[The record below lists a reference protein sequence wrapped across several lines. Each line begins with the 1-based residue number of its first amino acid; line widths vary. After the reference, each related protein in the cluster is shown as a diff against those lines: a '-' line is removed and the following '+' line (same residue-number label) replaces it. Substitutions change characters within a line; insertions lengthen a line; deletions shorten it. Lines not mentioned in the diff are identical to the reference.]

1 MSEKTSPESEFYKD
15 MDRKTARRS
24 CCTFPTMIILFV
36 LMALIVGGLTFY
48 GGSKIRTVRI
58 SPKRASENFSNKFQL
73 NPQVNP
79 TFSIPISAKDL
90 NSMAGGILSTGGW
103 QVQNLEF
110 SIDELG
116 IETKGELVKLKLI
129 KFNLQM
135 MSMPEISDGK
145 LKLKVQKVM
154 VSRLNLPGYFRTEIE
169 KSLNNILD
177 ENFASLYENYQVN
190 DVQLEQDQMLISGK
204 LK

>member
-1 MSEKTSPESEFYKD
+1 